1 MIKIVC
7 AGILSLF
14 LAACHNGTEGVAGTY
29 GVEEHGKVNPL
40 VKVESAGDTYS
51 LSEFRAGKWVPVKG
65 VVKPFTQKDLETLT
79 KHKVDV
85 PVDGI
90 QTNSFA
96 LIQVPKGWTDGPF
109 TTRTGYFAILMFSPV
124 ELQKM

>member
-65 VVKPFTQKDLETLT
+65 VVKPFYAEGSRDADQAQGGRAGRWYPNQLFRPDPGTEGMDRWAFHDQDGLFRDP
-79 KHKVDV
+79 DV
-85 PVDGI
+85 FP
-90 QTNSFA
+90 
-96 LIQVPKGWTDGPF
+96 
-109 TTRTGYFAILMFSPV
+109 R
-124 ELQKM
+124 